1 MELTNL
7 SSLEKE
13 WINRAKELNKCIV
26 LPEAEKD
33 DRVLNAGLY
42 VAENDIANV
51 VFLVKTDK
59 LDCYKNSKNIKVINY
74 LEDELKPVL
83 ASALYVKRKD
93 KGLTEEDANKL
104 IENPNYFAIMM
115 LELGLVDGYVC
126 GAITSTKDSLKPAL
140 QIIKGKGKDSLI
152 SSFFVMINTDKPFG
166 YNGALVLADCG
177 LNENPD
183 VNALAKIAI
192 DSAYTAENLCM
203 FDKAKVAMVSY
214 STFGSASSEMID
226 KVVNAVK
233 IANESAPELAIEG
246 EMQIDAAIIPEV
258 AALKA
263 PNSKVAGYA
272 NVLVYPDLN
281 AGNIAYKTMQRFG
294 GYKAIG
300 PLCQGFRK
308 PVNDLSRGANVEE
321 IIFAIAI
328 TAIQS
333 SN

>member
-74 LEDELKPVL
+74 IEDELKPVL

-233 IANESAPELAIEG
+233 IAKVRKMSVIGLSGASGGGLKKLSDVCICAPETETFKIQELHLPIYHCLCLMLE
-246 EMQIDAAIIPEV
+246 
-258 AALKA
+258 
-263 PNSKVAGYA
+263 NHFF
-272 NVLVYPDLN
+272 NN
-281 AGNIAYKTMQRFG
+281 A
-294 GYKAIG
+294 
-300 PLCQGFRK
+300 
-308 PVNDLSRGANVEE
+308 E
-321 IIFAIAI
+321 
-328 TAIQS
+328 
-333 SN
+333 

>member
-1 MELTNL
+1 MVLSNL
-7 SSLEKE
+7 STLEKE

-51 VFLVKTDK
+51 VFLVKTSK
-59 LDCYKNSKNIKVINY
+59 LDCYKNTKNVKVINY

-115 LELGLVDGYVC
+115 LELGFVDGYVC
-126 GAITSTKDSLKPAL
+126 GAVTSTKDSLKPAL
-140 QIIKGKGKDSLI
+140 QIIKGKSKDSLI
-152 SSFFVMINTDKPFG
+152 SSFFVMINANKPFG

-183 VNALAKIAI
+183 INALAKIAI

-203 FDKAKVAMVSY
+203 FDKAKVAMLSY

-233 IANESAPELAIEG
+233 LANEIAPELAIEG
-246 EMQIDAAIIPEV
+246 EMQIDAAVIPEV
-258 AALKA
+258 ASLKA
-263 PNSKVAGYA
+263 PNSSVAGYA

-294 GYKAIG
+294 DYKAIG
-300 PLCQGFRK
+300 PLCQGFKK
-308 PVNDLSRGANVEE
+308 PVNDLSRGASVEE

-328 TAIQS
+328 TAIQCG
-333 SN
+333 N